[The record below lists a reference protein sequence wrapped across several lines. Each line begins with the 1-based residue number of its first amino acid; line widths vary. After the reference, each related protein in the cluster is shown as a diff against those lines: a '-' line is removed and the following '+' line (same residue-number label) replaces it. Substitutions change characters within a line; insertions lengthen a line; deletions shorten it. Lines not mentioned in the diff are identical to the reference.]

1 MSKAVMVIQ
10 ILPESCQECRFL
22 YGDGYFCGHADKLFN
37 GIPDDAPIPKV
48 LRDKMRVLWN
58 WKEERA
64 PFCPLIELPG
74 EIKPEDCE
82 VLEIDTD
89 KRFTEDEKE
98 LIACGTA
105 HGWNCLLDIL
115 TEGRGSNDK

>member
-22 YGDGYFCGHADKLFN
+22 YGEGLFCGHADKLFN
-37 GIPDDAPIPKV
+37 GIPDYAPIPKV
-48 LRDKMRVLWN
+48 LLDKVQAQLDWN
-58 WKEERA
+58 KERA

-82 VLEIDTD
+82 IHEIDTD
-89 KRFTEDEKE
+89 KRLTEDEKE

>member
-1 MSKAVMVIQ
+1 MSKAALVIAKM
-10 ILPESCQECRFL
+10 PGSCAECVAL
-22 YGDGYFCGHADKLFN
+22 YGRAGFCSCGGLYENLAGFS
-37 GIPDDAPIPKV
+37 PIF
-48 LRDKMRVLWN
+48 
-58 WKEERA
+58 ERA